1 MKSPRVL
8 LIDDEVGFTETLK
21 INLESNGDYEVGI
34 VTDSMKA
41 LETALE
47 FEPDLVILDIVMP
60 GMDGGDVLAEF
71 EKDPKLKDV
80 PIILLTALISNEE
93 VGPGAVAES
102 SGQVMIA
109 KPVTTERLIQV
120 IEQKLRG
127 TI

>member
-1 MKSPRVL
+1 MKTPRVL

-21 INLESNGDYEVGI
+21 INLESNGDYEVGV

-47 FEPDLVILDIVMP
+47 FEPDIVVLDIVMP
-60 GMDGGDVLAEF
+60 EKDGGDVLAEF
-71 EKDPKLKDV
+71 SQDPKLKDV
-80 PIILLTALISNEE
+80 PVIVLTALISNDE
-93 VGPGAVAES
+93 VAPDSVADS

-109 KPVTTERLIQV
+109 KPVTTKRLIEV
-120 IEQKLRG
+120 IEQKLTG